1 MTKVL
6 ILSTVH
12 KINDVRIFYKE
23 AKSLKKL
30 NCEIYYAVQHEEL
43 SEFSIDEIKILPLP
57 KAKNEFDRITKVQ
70 YYAFRKI
77 LKIKPDIIHFH
88 DPELI
93 PMVSICKLLFKS
105 KVIFDIHENIVGS
118 IDEKTYLNSFTKKM
132 LKFIFPKIEKL
143 FIKNFEAKII
153 AEKSYAEIYRENVI
167 EILNYPILTTQKISE
182 KNFKSELNFIYSGS
196 ITELRGIFQTLDIF
210 LDILKETKISHKLHL
225 VGDFYPESLRSEII
239 LFCKK
244 NNIEENVVIYGRI
257 PLEKIYEILR
267 ECHIGFSLLAPIK
280 NHIASLPTKIF
291 EYMLFGLPV
300 IVSDFEIYNNYIIQ
314 NDTGIT
320 VDYSDSQKSSKMIIN
335 MIRDVNHLYIM
346 SENGRNS
353 VQNKWNW
360 NSEEKKL
367 LNLYEKLLN

>member
-1 MTKVL
+1 
-6 ILSTVH
+6 
-12 KINDVRIFYKE
+12 
-23 AKSLKKL
+23 
-30 NCEIYYAVQHEEL
+30 
-43 SEFSIDEIKILPLP
+43 
-57 KAKNEFDRITKVQ
+57 
-70 YYAFRKI
+70 
-77 LKIKPDIIHFH
+77 
-88 DPELI
+88 
-93 PMVSICKLLFKS
+93 
-105 KVIFDIHENIVGS
+105 
-118 IDEKTYLNSFTKKM
+118 
-132 LKFIFPKIEKL
+132 
-143 FIKNFEAKII
+143 
-153 AEKSYAEIYRENVI
+153 
-167 EILNYPILTTQKISE
+167 
-182 KNFKSELNFIYSGS
+182 
-196 ITELRGIFQTLDIF
+196 
-210 LDILKETKISHKLHL
+210 
-225 VGDFYPESLRSEII
+225 LRSEII